1 MNVEIRDTNGKKKY
15 YLAYTYR
22 SGTRVKKV
30 RVYLGAD
37 LSNEE
42 LRRAIE
48 SGEIKL
54 LGRIHNLKEIE
65 DPYLT
70 ILSKDELEELKK
82 LDSKAA
88 IKLQHLSEENWQKFT
103 EIFTYNTNAIEGSAV
118 EDSEVKDIL
127 ENNKWP
133 DRSKEDISETIGVAE
148 AVDFIRKTKEHISI
162 SLIKEL
168 HRLAFKNSK
177 PFAGKL
183 REVGME
189 VGVYDSLGNLV
200 HRGAA
205 STQVLSLLKKLVE
218 WYKSNEKHYPAL
230 LLAAVVHNQF
240 ENIHPFADGNGRVGR
255 LLLINILLKHGMPP
269 VNIELENR
277 QEYYAA
283 LQNYEKDG
291 NIRPTLNLLLKEYR
305 KLRKA
310 LRR

>member
-133 DRSKEDISETIGVAE
+133 DRSKEDISETIGVAQG
-148 AVDFIRKTKEHISI
+148 RS
-162 SLIKEL
+162 
-168 HRLAFKNSK
+168 NS
-177 PFAGKL
+177 
-183 REVGME
+183 
-189 VGVYDSLGNLV
+189 
-200 HRGAA
+200 
-205 STQVLSLLKKLVE
+205 
-218 WYKSNEKHYPAL
+218 
-230 LLAAVVHNQF
+230 
-240 ENIHPFADGNGRVGR
+240 
-255 LLLINILLKHGMPP
+255 
-269 VNIELENR
+269 
-277 QEYYAA
+277 A
-283 LQNYEKDG
+283 LQKHLQSNK
-291 NIRPTLNLLLKEYR
+291 
-305 KLRKA
+305 
-310 LRR
+310 